1 MKITDQYVFFWG
13 DDDPFSNFYP
23 AQTPITFGGKVITF
37 RTSEHAFMYTKA
49 MYFSDSE
56 TADLVLKASHPLNA
70 KKLGRQVK
78 NFNDELW
85 TMVSMNA
92 MFDANWG
99 KYSSN
104 DHLKTV
110 LLETGDK
117 IIVEAS
123 PYDRIWGVGLGEN
136 DPKILDQKQWRG
148 QNKLGKVLM
157 KVREKLRKT

>member
-1 MKITDQYVFFWG
+1 
-13 DDDPFSNFYP
+13 
-23 AQTPITFGGKVITF
+23 
-37 RTSEHAFMYTKA
+37 
-49 MYFSDSE
+49 
-56 TADLVLKASHPLNA
+56 
-70 KKLGRQVK
+70 
-78 NFNDELW
+78 
-85 TMVSMNA
+85 MNA

-136 DPKILDQKQWRG
+136 DPKILDQSKWRG
-148 QNKLGKVLM
+148 QNKLGQVLM
-157 KVREKLRKT
+157 KVREKLRKS